1 MQSSWIHLLLVL
13 LIAEV
18 LLLLVSIKQVKTRL
32 LPILYRLT
40 HAQSIEED
48 LRELFEHYPETF
60 LQWELAKTSETVI
73 EIRRARDA
81 ALLRLTITW
90 MSAMLLPA
98 VPGLVVY

>member
-1 MQSSWIHLLLVL
+1 MEPSWMHLLLFL
-13 LIAEV
+13 LIAEA

-32 LPILYRLT
+32 LPILHRLT
-40 HAQSIEED
+40 HAQSIEVE

-60 LQWELAKTSETVI
+60 LQWELSKTSETVI

-90 MSAMLLPA
+90 MSVMALPA
-98 VPGLVVY
+98 IPGLIVY